1 MFTLEILGITVS
13 NFEEAYSKILDNVN
27 AEKESDEM
35 ISVNEL
41 ITLFGRYFGLDRIS
55 LNWEKGKHRDDT
67 VLDDF
72 AWRKHRLYD
81 SYAVREIL
89 VGRIGYELPE
99 PFYKESLPE
108 NHDIKTEDCCL
119 VKASE
124 KIVDGGKRMSFGE
137 GLAEREPADGKG
149 HYDLITPFGIRR
161 LAIWYELGAKKYADR
176 NWEKGMPFSRYIDAA
191 KRHLDKYIMGMTDE
205 DHLAAAAWNILSIMH
220 HEELG
225 QMEFDDMPH
234 YMSDESQKER
244 VKKQLNAL
252 YGMKK
257 EEKDHE

>member
-1 MFTLEILGITVS
+1 MFRIEVVGITAS
-13 NFEEAYSKILDNVN
+13 KFEDIYTIVLDTVN
-27 AEKESDEM
+27 AETESDKP
-35 ISVNEL
+35 ISVGDFVNNFLFHFESYHVRLKWEPQIRDGKYEWLKNHLFNYSVMNLTDGVSFEL
-41 ITLFGRYFGLDRIS
+41 
-55 LNWEKGKHRDDT
+55 EEP
-67 VLDDF
+67 VLVD
-72 AWRKHRLYD
+72 K
-81 SYAVREIL
+81 
-89 VGRIGYELPE
+89 
-99 PFYKESLPE
+99 LPE

-149 HYDLITPFGIRR
+149 RYDLITPFGIRR

-244 VKKQLNAL
+244 FKKQLNAL
-252 YGMKK
+252 YGMKE